1 MKQHSILFRTMLII
15 SFLFAGVPFLQ
26 ADENGDSWE
35 VQIIKDG
42 TNEVVKSGIVST
54 NSFSLEGLEFDVKYF
69 AKVRTK
75 NIFLSDWEV
84 SDTFVLD
91 KESMGIAAPTDTKG
105 VLINSGDGQLF
116 ISSDT
121 QQRID
126 IYTVDGCLLRSVSLS
141 IGNTTVAGLAK
152 GLYIVNGQKIVVK

>member
-1 MKQHSILFRTMLII
+1 MKQHCILFRAMLII
-15 SFLFAGVPFLQ
+15 SLLFAGAPFSQ
-26 ADENGDSWE
+26 AEENGDSWE

-42 TNEVVKSGIVST
+42 TNELVKSGVVST
-54 NSFSLEGLEFDVKYF
+54 NSFSLEGLEFDVKYI

-75 NIFLSDWEV
+75 NTFLSDWEV
-84 SDTFVLD
+84 SDAFVLD
-91 KESMGIAAPTDTKG
+91 KESMGITASTDTKG
-105 VLINSGDGQLF
+105 VQISSRDGQLF

-141 IGNTTVAGLAK
+141 IGNTTVAGLAN